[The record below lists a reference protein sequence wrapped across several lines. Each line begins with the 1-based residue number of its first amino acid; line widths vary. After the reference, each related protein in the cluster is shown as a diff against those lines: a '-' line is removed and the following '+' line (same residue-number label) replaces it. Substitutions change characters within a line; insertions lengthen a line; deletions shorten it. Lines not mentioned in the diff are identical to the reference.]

1 MENKPTNPSKRGK
14 SARIPPKR
22 GQVKQKIFELVAGA
36 VAPKNSKARVQPMPD
51 GSGSGNGSGSG

>member
-22 GQVKQKIFELVAGA
+22 GQVKHKFFELAVGA
-36 VAPKNSKARVQPMPD
+36 VAPKNNKARMKPIPD
-51 GSGSGNGSGSG
+51 GSVVANNACI